1 MPAKLRPDLVAAAM
15 TLVAEQGWRRFGLG
29 SLARHAGLPLA
40 EVYAELPGRA
50 AVLRRL
56 GERLDAAMLAVTP
69 AELDAMDPRERL
81 FDLIMRR
88 LEAAE
93 PYRPALKRMAR
104 EVACD
109 PDALLA
115 ALCNL
120 GRASAWLI
128 DAAGGPRGGLL
139 GLAARKAVCLV
150 YARTFAVWLDDD
162 SPDHAAT
169 LAELDRRLAELERLA
184 KLVSRPR
191 ARPGR
196 EGAAEPA

>member
-69 AELDAMDPRERL
+69 AELDALTPRERL
-81 FDLIMRR
+81 FELIMRR
-88 LEAAE
+88 LEAAA
-93 PYRPALKRMAR
+93 PFRPALKVMAR
-104 EVACD
+104 EAACD
-109 PDALLA
+109 PAALLA
-115 ALCNL
+115 AVGNL
-120 GRASAWLI
+120 ARASGWLV
-128 DAAGGPRGGLL
+128 DAAGGPAGGLR
-139 GLAARKAVCLV
+139 GLAARKAVTLV

-162 SPDHAAT
+162 SADHAAT
-169 LAELDRRLAELERLA
+169 LAELDRRLAQLEGLARLLCRGRPAA
-184 KLVSRPR
+184 KEEPK
-191 ARPGR
+191 
-196 EGAAEPA
+196 AA